1 MANGFHL
8 AISHEISII
17 TERTA
22 LILQNR
28 FVISALFCTFA
39 KEIESAMTLIIV
51 FILLLCYFLI
61 ATENIT
67 NINKAAT
74 AIFAG
79 TVGWV
84 LYICYGT
91 NFVMSQ
97 HPDEYIDFLAGAS
110 PTSLAVK
117 EYIANNVFLTY
128 VGRASEVVTFLLATM
143 TIVEILNNNGCFDF
157 ITQLLKTRSSKKML
171 WTLTGVTF
179 LLSANLDNLTTTVM
193 MLTLMHQVI
202 SSRRQR
208 MVFGSAI
215 VIAAN
220 MGGAL
225 TVIGDPSGL
234 VIWNMGKV
242 SATNFSMSLMIPC
255 LISCIIPV
263 WWIGRSLPERCDSE
277 WITMPYRGNDTRLN
291 VWQRLVMLFV
301 GIGGLWFIPTFH
313 NITQLSPFIGALCVL
328 AVLWIVNE
336 IFNRKLIN
344 SDQMTR
350 SRVPGVLQYGVIQ
363 MMLFVMG
370 MMLAIGV
377 VQETGVTKW
386 IIAEFG
392 QHAKDVW
399 LVGILSGAIS
409 SVLDNFATAMSFFSL
424 SEAPLNDLY
433 WKMISYATAV
443 GGNILCVGSMS
454 GMAFIKMERIHIG
467 WYFRH
472 VGLATLVASVFGL
485 AILYFIV

>member
-1 MANGFHL
+1 MLNCILFRNF
-8 AISHEISII
+8 AIEI
-17 TERTA
+17 
-22 LILQNR
+22 
-28 FVISALFCTFA
+28 IST
-39 KEIESAMTLIIV
+39 MTLIIV
-51 FILLLCYFLI
+51 FILLLCYVLI
-61 ATENIT
+61 ATENLT
-67 NINKAAT
+67 NVNKAAT

-91 NFVMSQ
+91 NYVMSQ
-97 HPDEYIDFLAGAS
+97 HPDEYIDFLAGAT

-117 EYIANNVFLTY
+117 QYIANNVFLVY

-193 MLTLMHQVI
+193 MLTMMHQVI

-242 SATNFSMSLMIPC
+242 SATNFSMSLLLPC
-255 LISCIIPV
+255 MISCIIPV
-263 WWIGRSLPERCDSE
+263 WWIGRSLPERCDTE

-336 IFNRKLIN
+336 IFNRKLMNTNQFAQNRI
-344 SDQMTR
+344 
-350 SRVPGVLQYGVIQ
+350 PGILQYGVIQ

-386 IIAEFG
+386 IVNEFG
-392 QHAKDVW
+392 FQAQDVW
-399 LVGILSGAIS
+399 IVAIISGAIS
-409 SVLDNFATAMSFFSL
+409 SVLDNFATAISFFSL
-424 SEAPLNDLY
+424 SDAPLNDQF
-433 WKMISYATAV
+433 WKMIAYSTAV

-454 GMAFIKMERIHIG
+454 GVAFLKMERIHIG

-472 VGLATLVASVFGL
+472 VGLVSLITSLFGVAF
-485 AILYFIV
+485 LYFV

>member
-1 MANGFHL
+1 MLNCILFRNF
-8 AISHEISII
+8 AIEI
-17 TERTA
+17 
-22 LILQNR
+22 
-28 FVISALFCTFA
+28 IST
-39 KEIESAMTLIIV
+39 MTLIIV
-51 FILLLCYFLI
+51 FILLLCYILI
-61 ATENIT
+61 ATENLT
-67 NINKAAT
+67 NVNKAAT

-91 NFVMSQ
+91 NYVMSQ
-97 HPDEYIDFLAGAS
+97 HPDEYIDFLAGAT

-117 EYIANNVFLTY
+117 QYIANNVFLVY

-193 MLTLMHQVI
+193 MLTMMHQVI

-242 SATNFSMSLMIPC
+242 SATNFSMSLLLPC

-263 WWIGRSLPERCDSE
+263 WWIGRSLPERCDTE

-336 IFNRKLIN
+336 IFNRKLMNTNQFAQNRI
-344 SDQMTR
+344 
-350 SRVPGVLQYGVIQ
+350 PGILQYGVIQ

-386 IIAEFG
+386 IVNEFG
-392 QHAKDVW
+392 FQAQDVW
-399 LVGILSGAIS
+399 IVAIISGVIS
-409 SVLDNFATAMSFFSL
+409 SVLDNFATAISFFSL
-424 SEAPLNDLY
+424 SDAPLNDQF
-433 WKMISYATAV
+433 WKMIAYSTAV

-454 GMAFIKMERIHIG
+454 GVAFLKMERIHIG

-472 VGLATLVASVFGL
+472 VGLVSLITSLFGVAF
-485 AILYFIV
+485 LYFV